1 MSLKV
6 ENIVKTYGNYKAVDG
21 LSFEMNEPGVFALLG
36 TNGAGKTTSIRII
49 LGMLSADSGSVT
61 WHGKPFCTANESIGY
76 LAEER
81 GLYPKYKIMDQLLY
95 FASLKG
101 MRRQDAQRSIDY
113 WFERLGIE
121 EHRDKRAEQ
130 LSKGNQQKVQ
140 LAATLVGEPQL
151 VILDEPFSGL
161 DPVNAQVLKDVI
173 RELIRDGR
181 IVIFSSHQMSYVEE
195 FCEDI
200 AIINHGDVVLAG
212 HLDDIK
218 DTYGRGRKTISAD
231 NYSPQELADICR
243 EKLSSYAAVER
254 VTKKYVVLEMKP
266 QADMWQILDICKQA
280 GVELHQFGAYEPS
293 LNDIFISCV
302 GDEELDA
309 EAAKEAV

>member
-1 MSLKV
+1 M
-6 ENIVKTYGNYKAVDG
+6 
-21 LSFEMNEPGVFALLG
+21 
-36 TNGAGKTTSIRII
+36 
-49 LGMLSADSGSVT
+49 
-61 WHGKPFCTANESIGY
+61 
-76 LAEER
+76 
-81 GLYPKYKIMDQLLY
+81 
-95 FASLKG
+95 
-101 MRRQDAQRSIDY
+101 
-113 WFERLGIE
+113 
-121 EHRDKRAEQ
+121 
-130 LSKGNQQKVQ
+130 
-140 LAATLVGEPQL
+140 
-151 VILDEPFSGL
+151 
-161 DPVNAQVLKDVI
+161 LKDVI
-173 RELIRDGR
+173 RELIREGR

-254 VTKKYVVLEMKP
+254 VAKKYVVLELKT
-266 QADMWQILDICKQA
+266 QADMWQILDICKQT
-280 GVELHQFGAYEPS
+280 GVEIHQFGAYEPS

-302 GDEELDA
+302 GDEEPDA

>member
-1 MSLKV
+1 MKLELKDIRKSFGEKEILHGVSFAV
-6 ENIVKTYGNYKAVDG
+6 ESGRALG
-21 LSFEMNEPGVFALLG
+21 LLG
-36 TNGAGKTTSIRII
+36 RNGAGKTTTIRII
-49 LGMLSADSGSVT
+49 MDVFHANSGEIMLDGEIF
-61 WHGKPFCTANESIGY
+61 HPTASQVGY
-76 LAEER
+76 LPEER
-81 GLYPKYKIMDQLLY
+81 GLYPKKKVRDQMVYLAMLR
-95 FASLKG
+95 G
-101 MRRQDAQRSIDY
+101 MNKKQANESTVKWLDRLHVSEYIDRKL
-113 WFERLGIE
+113 ET
-121 EHRDKRAEQ
+121 
-130 LSKGNQQKVQ
+130 LSKGNQQKV
-140 LAATLVGEPQL
+140 AATLVGEPQL

-173 RELIRDGR
+173 RELIREGR

-254 VTKKYVVLEMKP
+254 VAKKYVVLELKT
-266 QADMWQILDICKQA
+266 QADMWQILDICKQT
-280 GVELHQFGAYEPS
+280 GVEIHQFGAYEPS

-302 GDEELDA
+302 GDEEPDT